1 MQKIL
6 IRLLIAIP
14 VVVIGALAWVALS
27 GPRHAVAPAM
37 NDMPSQAAT
46 ATAHDPDAADAAAI
60 AAGKALYATKSCA
73 GCHGPAG
80 GGGMCPSLLDE
91 AWIYGDEDA
100 VLVDLIR
107 HGSAGMRSRGH
118 ARLAGDNGRGDM
130 PALGAIVS
138 DEEARRILAWI
149 RSSERS
155 AAPR

>member
-1 MQKIL
+1 MQKVL
-6 IRLLIAIP
+6 VRLLIAIP
-14 VVVIGALAWVALS
+14 VVVIGVLAWIALS
-27 GPRHAVAPAM
+27 GPRQAVAPATI
-37 NDMPSQAAT
+37 DAPRHA
-46 ATAHDPDAADAAAI
+46 ATAHDPRAAETAAI
-60 AAGKALYATKSCA
+60 AQGKALYVTKSCA

-80 GGGMCPSLLDE
+80 DGGMCPSLLDDV
-91 AWIYGDEDA
+91 WVYGDADA
-100 VLVDLIR
+100 LLIDLIR